1 MERVMRSTTSGM
13 TSLERVPKQQPN
25 LHSHQLQQPNLHSHR
40 LLPACCSYPWTSWQQ
55 PIVSS
60 VIMIV
65 PRSAAGSGC
74 KSRHCLQSHLTV
86 AHTHTSSNPPRKPT
100 QRFEMFEKLPLSCV
114 CYPADSDDDAASY
127 AVTDLAS
134 NITSSLSS
142 TSTITALN
150 SIFASAVNLKNAT
163 IVTDSVEVGS
173 YEIEVVEYGLPGT
186 IQVVERNIT
195 SP

>member
-1 MERVMRSTTSGM
+1 MIASDAKCRGMMTSLERVMRSTTSGM

-86 AHTHTSSNPPRKPT
+86 AHTHTSSNPPRT
-100 QRFEMFEKLPLSCV
+100 QT
-114 CYPADSDDDAASY
+114 YDSKIRAALFV
-127 AVTDLAS
+127 AVVVVAVVV
-134 NITSSLSS
+134 SS
-142 TSTITALN
+142 
-150 SIFASAVNLKNAT
+150 SIFRGLFPIHK
-163 IVTDSVEVGS
+163 GS
-173 YEIEVVEYGLPGT
+173 IHP
-186 IQVVERNIT
+186 RM
-195 SP
+195 